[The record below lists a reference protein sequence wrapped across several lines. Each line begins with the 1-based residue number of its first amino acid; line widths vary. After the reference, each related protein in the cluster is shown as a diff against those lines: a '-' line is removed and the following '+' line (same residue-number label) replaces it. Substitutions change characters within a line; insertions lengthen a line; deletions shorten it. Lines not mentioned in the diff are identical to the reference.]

1 MVSRGAPSKLAN
13 IYKMNDIKARKWLQA
28 IGRATSAVLGDMDEP
43 MEHKLSEIKA
53 DQEDVIG
60 YVTTG
65 DLSLRGEGFALGMI
79 PMVQYVALRR
89 QAQWLAQP
97 AVMVKICDLDAMM
110 SRVAYLELLD
120 M

>member
-1 MVSRGAPSKLAN
+1 
-13 IYKMNDIKARKWLQA
+13 MNDIEARKWLRA
-28 IGRATSAVLGDMDEP
+28 IGRAASVVLGDMDEP
-43 MEHKLSEIKA
+43 MEHELSEIKA

-65 DLSLRGEGFALGMI
+65 DLSIRGEGFALGTI
-79 PMVQYVALRR
+79 PVVQYVALRR
-89 QAQWLAQP
+89 QAQRLAQP
-97 AVMVKICDLDAMM
+97 AVMVKIRDLDATT